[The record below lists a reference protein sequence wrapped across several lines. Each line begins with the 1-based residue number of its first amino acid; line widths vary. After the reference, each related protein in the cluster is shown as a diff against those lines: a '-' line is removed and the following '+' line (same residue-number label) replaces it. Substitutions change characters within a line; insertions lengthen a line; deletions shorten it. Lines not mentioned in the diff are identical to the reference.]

1 MVRTMV
7 SKTVNMGSNP
17 VSDGF
22 FSRIFYGFWMSKIIK
37 SYYKLITN
45 FQDDLKGSFLN
56 KLKRRQRTLN
66 LLAWK
71 FLLNKVK
78 PVRLDD
84 LLLPRLKRRSIN
96 SFYAI
101 QLRKLRFFYGFYRGY
116 KSVFFKRF
124 HKFLKSKTGFSRVE
138 KGLSFLE
145 LRLDTVLVRIGLFSN
160 INLARNYIKL
170 YGLMLNSKHTYAHNY
185 ILKKGDVFSVLDSH
199 KTIFKLKVVLK
210 LNPSLG
216 NIGFITS
223 RVTGLLGS
231 HSDFSSNFLNRFILS
246 DINKISVYE
255 RLLSFQSLGFFD
267 FNILKKN
274 RSVLFLSYLPRFL
287 EFNFRTFEVIFVSS
301 LKSFDEIK
309 YPFKLKTVE
318 TKRLIESAF

>member
-1 MVRTMV
+1 
-7 SKTVNMGSNP
+7 
-17 VSDGF
+17 
-22 FSRIFYGFWMSKIIK
+22 MSKIIK

-45 FQDDLKGSFLN
+45 FQDDLKGSFLS

-124 HKFLKSKTGFSRVE
+124 HRFLKSKTSFNRVE

-160 INLARNYIKL
+160 TILARNYIKL
-170 YGLMLNSKHTYAHNY
+170 YGLVLNSKLTYDY
-185 ILKKGDVFSVLDSH
+185 RYVLKKGDIFSVLESH
-199 KTIFKLKVVLK
+199 KIIFKLKLVLK
-210 LNPSLG
+210 LNPSLE
-216 NIGFITS
+216 NIQLITNK
-223 RVTGLLGS
+223 VIGLLPS
-231 HSDFSSNFLNRFILS
+231 HPDFRGNFLNKFILS
-246 DINKISVYE
+246 DIIKISFYE

-267 FNILKKN
+267 LNFLKKN
-274 RSVLFLSYLPRFL
+274 RSVFFLSYLPRFL
-287 EFNFRTFEVIFVSS
+287 ESNFKTFEFIFISS
-301 LKSFDEIK
+301 LRSFDEIK
-309 YPFKLKTVE
+309 YPFRLKTAE
-318 TKRLIESAF
+318 TKRLIESIF